1 MKNTFAVKRWEAS
14 DTMENGLHVL
24 LESVVWLC
32 REKWHWD
39 YISIMGHIYVHS
51 VFSNVIT
58 TGENSL
64 LCAQNGSLV
73 INGAFVRR

>member
-1 MKNTFAVKRWEAS
+1 
-14 DTMENGLHVL
+14 
-24 LESVVWLC
+24 
-32 REKWHWD
+32 
-39 YISIMGHIYVHS
+39 MGHIYVHS

-73 INGAFVRR
+73 INGAFVCR